1 MDDPYDLER
10 FVEAQRPVFSTAVA
24 ELEAGRKKSHW
35 MWFVFPQIAGLGRS
49 PMAVRYAIGSLEEAE
64 AYLAHEVLG
73 PRLRQVTGIV
83 MRAQDRSATEIFGQ
97 PDDMKFR
104 SSMTLFAQAS
114 PRDDFVTALTAFFG
128 GKADPATIALL
139 A

>member
-1 MDDPYDLER
+1 MGEPYDLER
-10 FVEAQRPVFSTAVA
+10 FVEAQREIFPEVVA
-24 ELEAGRKKSHW
+24 ELEAARKRSHW

-49 PMAVRYAIGSLEEAE
+49 PMATRYAIGSLKEAE

-83 MRAQDRSATEIFGQ
+83 MRAQNRSAIEIFGQ
-97 PDDMKFR
+97 PDDMKFK
-104 SSMTLFAQAS
+104 STMTLFSQAS
-114 PRDDFVTALTAFFG
+114 PDDVFVTALAAFFG
-128 GKADPATIALL
+128 GQADLATIALL